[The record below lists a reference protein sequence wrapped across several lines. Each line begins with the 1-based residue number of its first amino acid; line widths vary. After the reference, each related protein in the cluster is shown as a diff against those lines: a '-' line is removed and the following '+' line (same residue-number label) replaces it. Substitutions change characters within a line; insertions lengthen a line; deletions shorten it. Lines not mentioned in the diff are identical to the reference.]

1 MGTSQCRLE
10 VGGMSSGVWT
20 YVASGEPEV
29 EAMCK
34 VMYKVPVRDVGK
46 E

>member
-1 MGTSQCRLE
+1 MSQCRLG
-10 VGGMSSGVWT
+10 VGDMSSGVWT
-20 YVASGEPEV
+20 YVASGEPKV

-34 VMYKVPVRDVGK
+34 AMYEVPVRDVGK

>member
-1 MGTSQCRLE
+1 
-10 VGGMSSGVWT
+10 MSSGVWT
-20 YVASGEPEV
+20 CVASGEPEV

-34 VMYKVPVRDVGK
+34 VMYEVPVRDVGK

>member
-1 MGTSQCRLE
+1 VGTSQCRLE
-10 VGGMSSGVWT
+10 VGGMSNGVWT
-20 YVASGEPEV
+20 AVASGEPKV

-34 VMYKVPVRDVGK
+34 VMYEVPVRDVGK